1 MYKLII
7 EDDEGKTTEVP
18 IIRDEITV
26 GRKEGNT
33 IRLTERNV
41 SRRHARITRQG
52 NGLFIEDLLSYNGI
66 KVNGDRIQGKVAV
79 GDGDRVQIG
88 DYQVSVKLDKGGAKV
103 QMSGQGPQTTP
114 INRAE
119 PTLMTGA
126 VQSPQATMPQPVQA
140 PVVKVPEK
148 PARLIV
154 VSTNFARQEFQ
165 LEKATVVIGRTDDND
180 VVLNHRSI
188 SRHHAKI
195 VREGDKF
202 QIMDMQ
208 SANGVRVNGEE
219 YGKVELRKGDKI
231 DLGHV
236 RLVFVPPGQD
246 IPKEQ
251 IDAMI
256 VDRDQ
261 RGTPVI
267 PILLT
272 LVLLAAVGGGAY
284 WFLTQSPKVDVDAE
298 AAKTLVDVE
307 SDLSSKRWQDVLD
320 KTGRIVSNTA
330 IAIRTRDA
338 AQTKRAIAEKESKNK
353 QIYDRFAGAAGSGNY
368 DAALKTYRE
377 IPEDSV
383 YQKSAKEDYDKI
395 FPLFVESHLKLASDA
410 RAAGNCSE
418 ARSQVQLVLDVDPK
432 QVRALAAKDQSC
444 SGSSGSSSSNS
455 DNGSSSKD
463 HRHKDKDK
471 PKVADGDKPDK
482 PEKTEKPEKP
492 EKTEKPD
499 KTEKVEA
506 PPAGADPEQVLTDA
520 QSEFVNG
527 NYDKAISLAR
537 SVAKVSTNRAW
548 RIIGAAACRN
558 KDLKLVGDAYRK
570 LDNAAR
576 QYLIYVCQREGIVQN
591 GNQFKQAE

>member
-88 DYQVSVKLDKGGAKV
+88 DYQVSVKLDKGAAKV
-103 QMSGQGPQTTP
+103 QVPGQGPQTTP
-114 INRAE
+114 VNRAE
-119 PTLMTGA
+119 PTLMSGTPAIPAPGA
-126 VQSPQATMPQPVQA
+126 ATLAQPVQA

-165 LEKATVVIGRTDDND
+165 LEKATAVIGRTDDND

-261 RGTPVI
+261 RGTPVV
-267 PILLT
+267 PIILT

-284 WFLTQSPKVDVDAE
+284 WFLTQPPKVDVDAE
-298 AAKTLVDVE
+298 AAKTLIDVE
-307 SDLSSKRWQDVLD
+307 SDLAAKRWQDVLD
-320 KTGRIVSNTA
+320 KTGKIIGNNA

-338 AQTKRAIAEKESKNK
+338 ATAKRTVAEKESKNK

-395 FPLFVESHLKLASDA
+395 FPLFVESHLKNASDA
-410 RAAGNCSE
+410 RAAGNCGE
-418 ARSQVQLVLDVDPK
+418 ARSQVQMVLDVDPK
-432 QVRALAAKDQSC
+432 QVKALAAKDQPC
-444 SGSSGSSSSNS
+444 GGSGGSSSVSN
-455 DNGSSSKD
+455 DGGNAGTKEH
-463 HRHKDKDK
+463 HRKDKEK
-471 PKVADGDKPDK
+471 GKVADN
-482 PEKTEKPEKP
+482 EKPEKP
-492 EKTEKPD
+492 EKTEKPEKAE

-506 PPAGADPEQVLTDA
+506 PAAGGDAEQVLTDA

-591 GNQFKQAE
+591 GSSFKLSE